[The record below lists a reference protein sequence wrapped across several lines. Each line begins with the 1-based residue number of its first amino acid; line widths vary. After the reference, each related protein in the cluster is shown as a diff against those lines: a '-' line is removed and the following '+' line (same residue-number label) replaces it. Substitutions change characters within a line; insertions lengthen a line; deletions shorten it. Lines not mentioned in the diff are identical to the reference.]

1 MRTTAVALLAAI
13 ALGWAAA
20 RAAAPPTAPGA
31 GKGAP
36 RAGKA
41 APSKTEDD
49 EAAARRLLKRADDLF
64 LARETERAV
73 KMIESV
79 IEQYP
84 ASKAAFEAWLALGKH
99 HVDVADYPAAITAL
113 RHLGALK
120 KPDQEPT
127 GRDLDLYLEGL
138 YLTGIA
144 HFQTRQFAAAFP
156 ILRKIT
162 NSYHNTV
169 WAHQSHYYI
178 GMCHFAQG
186 NWNRAIEALGLVG
199 TFVDPNGPAIEYAEA
214 GRRFF
219 VKIED
224 ADLPVLFRLGKK
236 PSVTLETQN
245 GDKETLDLVSR
256 RNEID
261 GQSSGGNQDSC
272 FAAKRNRF
280 PPLLC
285 PLGSEAGI
293 FIASIPTQVGVARP
307 GDGVLQVIGG
317 DTITAKYVDENAQDG
332 RKGVVREKTVRVV
345 STATLRYTLGTFES
359 NAAGA
364 FLGQPLY
371 LLLHDVDQ
379 DTTPEAD
386 TATVKL
392 TSRTKR
398 PRDAREELESE
409 RVEGGASRKEKA
421 EGRAA
426 APSTLHAPPST
437 AEGDDDEQY
446 VVRDEAL
453 LKLTELPAEAAGSRQ
468 GKEASPESSLP
479 TAGPVHTGRFGG
491 SVTLSS
497 AREGQPPKDSRQEA
511 ADSRQRKGAIP
522 DSSLPTASR
531 RLPTAGPILTCA
543 VGDEIVATYV
553 DELHI
558 GGEVHRQ
565 ITATIQVVGEI
576 DGRPRATQNI
586 VPDPVLRARKL
597 LVEATAYLELARI
610 FRSMGLAK
618 GAREKAVEGLER
630 VESILREQG
639 DPSAFRRAAD
649 GATRARS
656 PIPPQLRE
664 EAFKLKWEL
673 HIVQDDFDNAIAT
686 CRLFNRLYPDS
697 PFVDQALMGIAT
709 VRMERKEYADAIAVC
724 RHVLALATS
733 GAKAEAQFRI
743 AEATEAIA
751 AKALAARPL
760 GAAKAPQ
767 QSEAAIQQY
776 RICAEKFPESEFAGR
791 SLAKLVDYYVE
802 QNDFARAED
811 LLEQVFQD
819 YPDSAFLDSMLLKW
833 VLVAYRRGDFAKAYE
848 KCSQLIFEYPA
859 SEHAKEAKELLP
871 KIEEKVKGTGKAP
884 EKEG

>member
-1 MRTTAVALLAAI
+1 MANWQLKFFNSLAVLALLAPAQ
-13 ALGWAAA
+13 ALE
-20 RAAAPPTAPGA
+20 AAAPPIAPGA

-36 RAGKA
+36 AAGKA
-41 APSKTEDD
+41 APAVRRTADARAPSISEDD
-49 EAAARRLLKRADDLF
+49 SAARRLLKRADDLF

-99 HVDVADYPAAITAL
+99 HLDVADYPAALGAL

-120 KPDQEPT
+120 KSDQEPT
-127 GRDLDLYLEGL
+127 GRDLDIYLEGL
-138 YLTGIA
+138 YLTGVA

-162 NSYHNTV
+162 NSYPDTV
-169 WAHQSHYYI
+169 WAYQSYYYI
-178 GMCHFAQG
+178 GMCHFAQS
-186 NWNRAIEALGLVG
+186 NWNRAIEALSLVG
-199 TFVDPNGPAIEYAEA
+199 TFVDPNSPVLSYAEA

-219 VKIED
+219 VKVED

-236 PSVTLETQN
+236 PNVTLETQN
-245 GDKETLDLVSR
+245 GDKETLDC
-256 RNEID
+256 I
-261 GQSSGGNQDSC
+261 
-272 FAAKRNRF
+272 
-280 PPLLC
+280 
-285 PLGSEAGI
+285 PLGGEAGV
-293 FIASIPTQVGVARP
+293 FIASIGTQVGLARP

-317 DTITAKYVDENAQDG
+317 DTINASYVDENAQDG
-332 RKGVVREKTVRVV
+332 RKSVVREKKVRVV

-359 NAAGA
+359 SAAGA

-371 LLLHDVDQ
+371 VLLHDVDQ
-379 DTTPEAD
+379 DTGPEAD
-386 TATVKL
+386 TVSVKL
-392 TSRTKR
+392 TSRYR
-398 PRDAREELESE
+398 MNRESVKESE
-409 RVEGGASRKEKA
+409 SESVKTQKASA
-421 EGRAA
+421 DGD
-426 APSTLHAPPST
+426 APTLSRSHAPTLEP
-437 AEGDDDEQY
+437 GDDDEQY

-453 LKLTELPAEAAGSRQ
+453 LKLTELPAAAAGKPVSDVAPA
-468 GKEASPESSLP
+468 K
-479 TAGPVHTGRFGG
+479 AGPVHTGRFGG
-491 SVTLSS
+491 SVTLSP
-497 AREGQPPKDSRQEA
+497 AREGAQLTVDSGQLTVKKGTEGPLSA
-511 ADSRQRKGAIP
+511 AP
-522 DSSLPTASR
+522 N
-531 RLPTAGPILTCA
+531 GPLSTVHRPLVCA

-558 GGEVHRQ
+558 GGEVPRQ
-565 ITATIQVVGEI
+565 VTATIQVVGEI

-586 VPDPVLRARKL
+586 VPDPILRARKL
-597 LVEATAYLELARI
+597 VVEAAAYLELARI

-618 GAREKAVEGLER
+618 GAKEKAVEGLER
-630 VESILREQG
+630 VESVLAETASPMTNPRMTNDEWKRPTG
-639 DPSAFRRAAD
+639 ASPSAPDSSFVIRHSSFR
-649 GATRARS
+649 
-656 PIPPQLRE
+656 IPPRLRE
-664 EAFKLKWEL
+664 EAFRLKWEL
-673 HIVQDDFDNAIAT
+673 HIVQDDFGNAIAT

-743 AEATEAIA
+743 AEATEAIHEKA
-751 AKALAARPL
+751 AKALAASPL
-760 GAAKAPQ
+760 FANKAAKVPQ

-811 LLEQVFQD
+811 LLEQIFQD

-833 VLVAYRRGDFAKAYE
+833 VLVAYRRGDFAKAYD

-859 SEHAKEAKELLP
+859 SEHARKAKELLP
-871 KIEEKVKGTGKAP
+871 KIEEKVKTRDKPA